1 LKFSA
6 KKIYKIMNTI
16 IALPAYNEKKEIGV
30 IISQIKKYDLDI
42 LVIDDGSTDGT
53 QEQLSK
59 IENINTI
66 VHEKNLGY
74 GQTIIDAFKYGIS
87 NGYDSIITM
96 DCDGQHIP
104 DEVQIFLT
112 QISNYDIVSG
122 SRYLIQTNKLDPQI
136 PPDRYA
142 INMEIN
148 QILSETIK
156 LNLTDSFCGFKAYKT
171 KAIKKMK
178 LTEKGYGMPLQLWM
192 QAWKL
197 GLSIKEIPVELIYN
211 NAEKRFNGTLDNP
224 TIRLNYYK
232 EIIKREMSENSRNQ
246 VAVYI

>member
-1 LKFSA
+1 
-6 KKIYKIMNTI
+6 MNTL
-16 IALPAYNEKKEIGV
+16 IALPAYNEKEGIGF
-30 IISQIKKYDLDI
+30 IISQIKKYNLDI

-53 QEQLSK
+53 QDQLSK

-104 DEVQIFLT
+104 DELQIFLT

-142 INMEIN
+142 INIEIT
-148 QILSETIK
+148 QILNETTT

-171 KAIKKMK
+171 DAIKKMK

-192 QAWKL
+192 QSWKL
-197 GLSIKEIPVELIYN
+197 GLSIKEIPVKLIYN
-211 NAEKRFNGTLDNP
+211 NVEKRFSGTLDNP

-232 EIIKREMSENSRNQ
+232 EIIEREMSENSRNQ
-246 VAVYI
+246 VTVYT

>member
-1 LKFSA
+1 
-6 KKIYKIMNTI
+6 MNTL
-16 IALPAYNEKKEIGV
+16 IALPAYNEQKDIGF

-53 QEQLSK
+53 QEQLSN

-104 DEVQIFLT
+104 DELQIFLT
-112 QISNYDIVSG
+112 QISDYDIVSG

-142 INMEIN
+142 INIEIT
-148 QILSETIK
+148 QILNETTT

-171 KAIKKMK
+171 DAIKKMK

-192 QAWKL
+192 QAWKS
-197 GLSIKEIPVELIYN
+197 GLSIKEIPVKLIYN
-211 NAEKRFNGTLDNP
+211 NADKRFSGSLDNP

-232 EIIKREMSENSRNQ
+232 EIIKREMSVNSRNQ
-246 VAVYI
+246 AAV

>member
-1 LKFSA
+1 
-6 KKIYKIMNTI
+6 MNTL
-16 IALPAYNEKKEIGV
+16 IALPAYNEKKDIGF

-53 QEQLSK
+53 KDQLSD

-87 NGYDSIITM
+87 NGYDNIITM

-122 SRYLIQTNKLDPQI
+122 SRYLIQANKLNPQI

-142 INMEIN
+142 INMAITR
-148 QILSETIK
+148 ILNETTT
-156 LNLTDSFCGFKAYKT
+156 LELTDSFCGFKAYKT
-171 KAIKKMK
+171 DAIREMK
-178 LTEKGYGMPLQLWM
+178 LTEGGYGMPLQLWM

-197 GLSIKEIPVELIYN
+197 GLNIKEIPVELIYN
-211 NAEKRFNGTLDNP
+211 NAEKRFSGELDNP
-224 TIRLNYYK
+224 TTRINYYK
-232 EIIKREMSENSRNQ
+232 EIIKREMSESSRDQ
-246 VAVYI
+246 LAV

>member
-1 LKFSA
+1 VLLA
-6 KKIYKIMNTI
+6 KNIIYKIMNTL
-16 IALPAYNEKKEIGV
+16 IALPAYNEKKDIGF

-53 QEQLSK
+53 QEQLSN

-142 INMEIN
+142 INMEIT
-148 QILSETIK
+148 QILNETTK
-156 LNLTDSFCGFKAYKT
+156 LDLTDSFCGFKAYKT
-171 KAIKKMK
+171 DAIKKMK

-197 GLSIKEIPVELIYN
+197 GLTIKEMPVKLIYN
-211 NAEKRFNGTLDNP
+211 NAEKRFNGKLDNP
-224 TIRLNYYK
+224 AIRLNYYK
-232 EIIKREMSENSRNQ
+232 EIIKREMSENSKSQ
-246 VAVYI
+246 TAVYI

>member
-1 LKFSA
+1 
-6 KKIYKIMNTI
+6 MNTL
-16 IALPAYNEKKEIGV
+16 IALPAYNEKKEIGI

-53 QEQLSK
+53 QEELTN

-87 NGYDSIITM
+87 NSYDSIITM

-122 SRYLIQTNKLDPQI
+122 SRYLIQANKSDPQI

-148 QILSETIK
+148 QILSETTN

-171 KAIKKMK
+171 EAIKKMK

-211 NAEKRFNGTLDNP
+211 NADKRFNGNLDNP

-232 EIIKREMSENSRNQ
+232 EIINREMSENSRNQ
-246 VAVYI
+246 LTVFI

>member
-1 LKFSA
+1 
-6 KKIYKIMNTI
+6 MNTL
-16 IALPAYNEKKEIGV
+16 IALPAYNEKKDIGF

-53 QEQLSK
+53 KDQLSD

-112 QISNYDIVSG
+112 QYHSLKFVPGRSALHPVYVGRHS
-122 SRYLIQTNKLDPQI
+122 
-136 PPDRYA
+136 
-142 INMEIN
+142 
-148 QILSETIK
+148 
-156 LNLTDSFCGFKAYKT
+156 
-171 KAIKKMK
+171 
-178 LTEKGYGMPLQLWM
+178 PL
-192 QAWKL
+192 
-197 GLSIKEIPVELIYN
+197 
-211 NAEKRFNGTLDNP
+211 
-224 TIRLNYYK
+224 
-232 EIIKREMSENSRNQ
+232 
-246 VAVYI
+246 

>member
-1 LKFSA
+1 
-6 KKIYKIMNTI
+6 MNTL
-16 IALPAYNEKKEIGV
+16 IALPAYNEQKDIGC

-53 QEQLSK
+53 QEQLSN

-74 GQTIIDAFKYGIS
+74 GQTVIDAFKYGIS
-87 NGYDSIITM
+87 NCYDSIITM

-104 DEVQIFLT
+104 DELQIFLT

-142 INMEIN
+142 INMEIT
-148 QILSETIK
+148 QILNETTT

-171 KAIKKMK
+171 DAIKKMK

-197 GLSIKEIPVELIYN
+197 GLGIKEIPVKLIYN
-211 NAEKRFNGTLDNP
+211 NAEKRFSGELDNP
-224 TIRLNYYK
+224 AIRINYYK

-246 VAVYI
+246 SAVYI

>member
-1 LKFSA
+1 
-6 KKIYKIMNTI
+6 MNTLV
-16 IALPAYNEKKEIGV
+16 ALPAYNEQKDIGF

-53 QEQLSK
+53 QEQLSN
-59 IENINTI
+59 IENIDTI
-66 VHEKNLGY
+66 VHEKNLVY
-74 GQTIIDAFKYGIS
+74 GQTVIDAFKYGIS

-104 DEVQIFLT
+104 DELQIFLT

-142 INMEIN
+142 INMEIT
-148 QILSETIK
+148 QILNETTT

-171 KAIKKMK
+171 DAIKKMK

-197 GLSIKEIPVELIYN
+197 GLGIKEIPVKLIYN
-211 NAEKRFNGTLDNP
+211 NAEKRFSGELDNP
-224 TIRLNYYK
+224 AIRINYYK

-246 VAVYI
+246 SAVYI

>member
-1 LKFSA
+1 
-6 KKIYKIMNTI
+6 MNTL
-16 IALPAYNEKKEIGV
+16 IALPAYNEKKDIGF

-53 QEQLSK
+53 QDELSNIK
-59 IENINTI
+59 NINTI

-74 GQTIIDAFKYGIS
+74 GQTIIDAFEYGTS

-104 DEVQIFLT
+104 DEVQIFLA

-122 SRYLIQTNKLDPQI
+122 SRYLVKTNKLDPQI

-142 INMEIN
+142 INMEITR
-148 QILSETIK
+148 ILNETTT
-156 LNLTDSFCGFKAYKT
+156 LELTDSFCGFKAYKT
-171 KAIKKMK
+171 DAIKEMK

-192 QAWKL
+192 QAWRL
-197 GLSIKEIPVELIYN
+197 GLSVKEIPVELIYID
-211 NAEKRFNGTLDNP
+211 ADKRFNGNLDNP

-232 EIIKREMSENSRNQ
+232 EIINREMSENLRNHM
-246 VAVYI
+246 AM

>member
-1 LKFSA
+1 
-6 KKIYKIMNTI
+6 MNTL
-16 IALPAYNEKKEIGV
+16 IALPAYNEKEGIGF
-30 IISQIKKYDLDI
+30 IISQIKKYNLDI

-53 QEQLSK
+53 QDQLSK

-104 DEVQIFLT
+104 DELQIFLT
-112 QISNYDIVSG
+112 QISDYDIVSG

-142 INMEIN
+142 INMEIT
-148 QILSETIK
+148 QILNKTTT
-156 LNLTDSFCGFKAYKT
+156 LDLTDSFCGFKAYKT
-171 KAIKKMK
+171 DAIKKMK

-192 QAWKL
+192 QSWKL
-197 GLSIKEIPVELIYN
+197 GLSIKEIPVKLIYN
-211 NAEKRFNGTLDNP
+211 NVEKRFNGTLDNP
-224 TIRLNYYK
+224 TIILNYYK
-232 EIIKREMSENSRNQ
+232 EIIEREMSKNSRNQ
-246 VAVYI
+246 VTVYM

>member
-1 LKFSA
+1 
-6 KKIYKIMNTI
+6 MNTL
-16 IALPAYNEKKEIGV
+16 IALPAFNEKKEIGV

-53 QEQLSK
+53 QEELSN
-59 IENINTI
+59 IENINII
-66 VHEKNLGY
+66 VHEKNFGY

-87 NGYDSIITM
+87 NGYESIITM

-104 DEVQIFLT
+104 DEVQVFLT

-122 SRYLIQTNKLDPQI
+122 SRYLIHANKSDPQI

-148 QILSETIK
+148 QILSETTN

-171 KAIKKMK
+171 EAIKKMK

-211 NAEKRFNGTLDNP
+211 NADKRFNGNLDNP

-232 EIIKREMSENSRNQ
+232 EIISREMSEHLRNQ
-246 VAVYI
+246 VAV

>member
-1 LKFSA
+1 
-6 KKIYKIMNTI
+6 MNTL
-16 IALPAYNEKKEIGV
+16 IALPAFNEKEDIGF

-42 LVIDDGSTDGT
+42 LVVDDGSTDGT

-59 IENINTI
+59 IDNISTI
-66 VHEKNLGY
+66 VHKENLGY
-74 GQTIIDAFKYGIS
+74 GRTIIDAFKYGIS

-122 SRYLIQTNKLDPQI
+122 SRYLIEDNKHNPKI

-142 INMEIN
+142 INMEITR
-148 QILSETIK
+148 ILNKITK
-156 LNLTDSFCGFKAYKT
+156 LDLTDSFCGFKAYKVN
-171 KAIKKMK
+171 ALKKMR
-178 LTEKGYGMPLQLWM
+178 LAENGYGMPLQLWM

-197 GLSIKEIPVELIYN
+197 GLDIKEMPVKLIYN
-211 NAEKRFNGTLDNP
+211 NTTKRFNGELDNP
-224 TIRLNYYK
+224 DIRLSYYK
-232 EIIKREMSENSRNQ
+232 GIIEKEMSIDTRSRR
-246 VAVYI
+246 VTV

>member
-1 LKFSA
+1 
-6 KKIYKIMNTI
+6 MNTLV
-16 IALPAYNEKKEIGV
+16 ALPAYNEQEDIGF

-74 GQTIIDAFKYGIS
+74 GQTIIDAFTYGIS

-104 DEVQIFLT
+104 DEVEIFLT
-112 QISNYDIVSG
+112 QIPNYDIVSG
-122 SRYLIQTNKLDPQI
+122 SRYLVQTNKLDPQI

-142 INMEIN
+142 INMEIT
-148 QILSETIK
+148 QILNETVK
-156 LNLTDSFCGFKAYKT
+156 LDLTDSFCGFKAYKT
-171 KAIKKMK
+171 DAIKKMK

-192 QAWKL
+192 QAWRL
-197 GLSIKEIPVELIYN
+197 GLSVKEIPVKLIYID
-211 NAEKRFNGTLDNP
+211 ADKRFNGKLDNP

-232 EIIKREMSENSRNQ
+232 EIINREMSENLRNQ
-246 VAVYI
+246 MAV

>member
-1 LKFSA
+1 MALSA
-6 KKIYKIMNTI
+6 INIYKIMNTL
-16 IALPAYNEKKEIGV
+16 IALPAYNEKEGIGF

-53 QEQLSK
+53 QEQLSN

-122 SRYLIQTNKLDPQI
+122 SRYLIQTNKLNPQI

-142 INMEIN
+142 INMEITR
-148 QILSETIK
+148 ILNETAK
-156 LNLTDSFCGFKAYKT
+156 LDLTDSFCGFKAYKT
-171 KAIKKMK
+171 DAIKKMK
-178 LTEKGYGMPLQLWM
+178 LTEAGYGMPLQLWM

-197 GLSIKEIPVELIYN
+197 RLSIKEIPIELIYN
-211 NAEKRFNGTLDNP
+211 NAEKRFSGELDNT
-224 TIRLNYYK
+224 TIRINYYK
-232 EIIKREMSENSRNQ
+232 EIIEREMSENSRKQ
-246 VAVYI
+246 TTVYI

>member
-1 LKFSA
+1 
-6 KKIYKIMNTI
+6 MNTL
-16 IALPAYNEKKEIGV
+16 IALPAYNEKKEISV
-30 IISQIKKYDLDI
+30 IISKIKKYDLDI

-87 NGYDSIITM
+87 NGYESIITM
-96 DCDGQHIP
+96 DCDGQHTP
-104 DEVQIFLT
+104 DEVQIFLS

-142 INMEIN
+142 INMEIT
-148 QILSETIK
+148 QILNETTK
-156 LNLTDSFCGFKAYKT
+156 LDLTDSFCGFKAYKT
-171 KAIKKMK
+171 DAIKRMK
-178 LTEKGYGMPLQLWM
+178 LTEKGYGMPLQLWI

-197 GLSIKEIPVELIYN
+197 GLSIKEIPVKLIYN
-211 NAEKRFNGTLDNP
+211 NAEKRFSGELDNP
-224 TIRLNYYK
+224 ATRINYYK
-232 EIIKREMSENSRNQ
+232 EIIKREMSESSKTR
-246 VAVYI
+246 ATATI